1 MIGARRAVARHLG
14 LKLGEAESSGR
25 CGVVHFHALLRLDA
39 DGARATGRNDLIV
52 SAMRT
57 AIARTT
63 VGHPTRPDEPIRWGL
78 QADLTPIDTEDR
90 PRLAWYVAKYATKS
104 VDTGGALDQRIHHGD
119 LAGYPLPDHLR
130 RLAETAWALG
140 GDPELESLN
149 LRHWAHTLGYRG
161 HWLTNSR
168 TWSTTVGRLRQDRY
182 DWQARRNGEDGDDE
196 LIREGDWTYEGTGHQ
211 NEGDLW
217 LSQVAHLNH
226 QTNRRTAWEER
237 RDDALSRPTGRP
249 TSPSTE
255 TRLRRS
261 SRQGARCRCP
271 TDSRSA
277 SRKPAPF
284 SECRGTLSMTW

>member
-104 VDTGGALDQRIHHGD
+104 VDSGGALDQRIHHGD

-196 LIREGDWTYEGTGHQ
+196 LIREGDWATRAPATRTRATCGY
-211 NEGDLW
+211 
-217 LSQVAHLNH
+217 
-226 QTNRRTAWEER
+226 RRSPT
-237 RDDALSRPTGRP
+237 STTRPTVEPHGRNDETTPYPDRRAGRP
-249 TSPSTE
+249 A
-255 TRLRRS
+255 RRP
-261 SRQGARCRCP
+261 R
-271 TDSRSA
+271 
-277 SRKPAPF
+277 PA
-284 SECRGTLSMTW
+284 

>member
-104 VDTGGALDQRIHHGD
+104 VDTGGALDQR
-119 LAGYPLPDHLR
+119 A
-130 RLAETAWALG
+130 
-140 GDPELESLN
+140 
-149 LRHWAHTLGYRG
+149 
-161 HWLTNSR
+161 
-168 TWSTTVGRLRQDRY
+168 STTAIWPAIPSLTISAG
-182 DWQARRNGEDGDDE
+182 WPRRPGP
-196 LIREGDWTYEGTGHQ
+196 
-211 NEGDLW
+211 
-217 LSQVAHLNH
+217 SVATRN
-226 QTNRRTAWEER
+226 W
-237 RDDALSRPTGRP
+237 SR
-249 TSPSTE
+249 
-255 TRLRRS
+255 
-261 SRQGARCRCP
+261 
-271 TDSRSA
+271 
-277 SRKPAPF
+277 
-284 SECRGTLSMTW
+284 